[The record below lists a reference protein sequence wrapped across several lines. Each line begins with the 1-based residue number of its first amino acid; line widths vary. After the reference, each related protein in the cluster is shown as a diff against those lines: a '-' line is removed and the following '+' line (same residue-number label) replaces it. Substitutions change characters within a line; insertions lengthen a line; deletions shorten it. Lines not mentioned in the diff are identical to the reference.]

1 MLENIIVI
9 LLVIGLSYI
18 FRQNSN
24 DTFNTQ
30 MLFILLTLGGII
42 FYKIIY
48 LQNCVKDKEM
58 FVVDREPFQ
67 NNLNNVLN
75 TFANGSID
83 TSNQIDY
90 EANKEKITNLEQ
102 IVEELKSN
110 YETSEQ
116 QKDILGNKGMTV
128 NDLGVNSMNELEKIE
143 REING
148 LIEDVGNNN
157 KTEYKKIPVYN
168 SCIIEANGDKSS
180 TELDHTHPN
189 TMGTLTKEEIA
200 KIEENVKV
208 IEKKKELLTQYDT
221 ILKNIKGPINNLLE
235 GTLNIE
241 LP

>member
-67 NNLNNVLN
+67 NNLTNVLN
-75 TFANGSID
+75 SFTDGSVD
-83 TSNQIDY
+83 TSNQVDY
-90 EANKEKITNLEQ
+90 EANKEKITNLEN
-102 IVEELKSN
+102 IVEELKNN
-110 YETSEQ
+110 YETLEQ
-116 QKDILGNKGMTV
+116 QKDILGNQGITDNDMGMR
-128 NDLGVNSMNELEKIE
+128 SMNDLEKIE

-148 LIEDVGNNN
+148 LIEGIGNNN
-157 KTEYKKIPVYN
+157 KKEYIKIPVYN
-168 SCIIEANGDKSS
+168 SCIIEANGDKGK
-180 TELDHTHPN
+180 TVLDHTHPN
-189 TMGTLTKEEIA
+189 ATGTFTKEEIA

-208 IEKKKELLTQYDT
+208 IEKKGELLTQYDT

-241 LP
+241 VP